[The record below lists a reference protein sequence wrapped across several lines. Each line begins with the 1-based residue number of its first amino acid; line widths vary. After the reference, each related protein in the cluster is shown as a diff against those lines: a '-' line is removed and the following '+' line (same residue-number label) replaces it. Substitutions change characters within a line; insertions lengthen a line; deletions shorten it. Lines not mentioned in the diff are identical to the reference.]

1 MVTDTVCIEHHCPLG
16 RDVPCLYPLLP
27 PTPRPSPKDSHDFQS
42 RSGQV
47 WDTHCPA
54 PRAMVQ
60 KLACVPALTSY
71 NESRGLW
78 LCSRGKMYF
87 LAGLLRERMWSHL
100 IRKERR
106 QAEGLVLQLE
116 IQPYSNSPS
125 LTFLSCQHNVL
136 LRGFFEARLHNVAQA
151 ALKLGSPGWPR
162 IDSNPAISF
171 SLM

>member
-1 MVTDTVCIEHHCPLG
+1 MVTDTVLNRTSLSPGERCS
-16 RDVPCLYPLLP
+16 LP
-27 PTPRPSPKDSHDFQS
+27 ISTPPANPKTFPQRLQS

-54 PRAMVQ
+54 PPAMVQ

-71 NESRGLW
+71 NESWGLW

-87 LAGLLRERMWSHL
+87 LAGLLHERMWSHL

-106 QAEGLVLQLE
+106 QTEGLVLQLE